1 MKQLYTRWGKELD
14 CEHVLQE
21 YPRPL
26 LQRDSYINLNGY
38 WDYAITKE
46 FRRPQRYDGRILV
59 PFSPESALSGVN
71 RQLQP
76 DEYLWYRTKL
86 PVDRHKLTPDPHK
99 PAAGCRLLLHFG
111 AVDQACR
118 VYVNGKEAARHT
130 GGYLPFSVDITSCGV
145 ASAEWELVLA
155 VRDLSDTSC
164 HARGKQKLKR
174 GGMFYTAQS
183 GIWQTVWMEYVPA
196 DHVQE
201 ITAEPDLDKGTVQ
214 LLIRSA
220 SNLPVKIQIREP
232 ALYQN
237 TEYVTGSGGAET
249 SEAPQD
255 SGIKPCRCGCGYG
268 CEQNHL

>member
-130 GGYLPFSVDITSCGV
+130 GGYLPFSVDITSYG

-155 VRDLSDTSC
+155 VRDSATPPVMPE
-164 HARGKQKLKR
+164 AN
-174 GGMFYTAQS
+174 
-183 GIWQTVWMEYVPA
+183 
-196 DHVQE
+196 
-201 ITAEPDLDKGTVQ
+201 
-214 LLIRSA
+214 RS
-220 SNLPVKIQIREP
+220 
-232 ALYQN
+232 
-237 TEYVTGSGGAET
+237 
-249 SEAPQD
+249 
-255 SGIKPCRCGCGYG
+255 
-268 CEQNHL
+268 